1 MRKLNKKTIAE
12 LTRLYGELSGLQC
25 SVEDAVSQYNDTLAE
40 LNSELEDIAT
50 DIQTYMDDR
59 SDAWQE
65 SEKSGAYQEWVS
77 FFEDAKGEIDDPD
90 FDHGDMEDVPL
101 EVESV

>member
-1 MRKLNKKTIAE
+1 MKNLSKERVSE

-50 DIQTYMDDR
+50 DIQTYMDDC

-65 SEKSGAYQEWVS
+65 SEESGAYQEWVS
-77 FFEDAKGEIDDPD
+77 FFEDAKDEIYEPD

-101 EVESV
+101 EVECV